1 MAKSSRVLNQ
11 AILKVVD
18 NQIRDLTPPATR
30 ETFDRLVREG
40 VTEDEARRL
49 IARVVASEIFDVLK
63 HEQPYDEERYLKAL
77 KKLPELPE

>member
-40 VTEDEARRL
+40 VTKDEARRL
-49 IARVVASEIFDVLK
+49 IACVVASEIFDVLK

>member
-49 IARVVASEIFDVLK
+49 IARVVAGEIFDVLK

>member
-63 HEQPYDEERYLKAL
+63 HERPYDEERYLKAL